1 MMTSH
6 FKPKYLSLTLDP
18 VSTILIGSN
27 YIPSPNFD
35 ARPEHTE
42 ISLLVIHGI
51 SLPPNQFDTD
61 SEVNIVNF
69 FTNKLDPN
77 LHPYFKEI
85 HELKVSCHCLITR
98 TGKLIQFVPFKHRAW
113 HAGKSDFAGKTNC
126 NDFSIGIELE
136 GSDEVPYTAEQYQ
149 TLKVLIEVI
158 RKCYPKITADNIV
171 GHCHIAPDRKTDPGK
186 LFDWEWVKENF
197 K

>member
-1 MMTSH
+1 MTSH
-6 FKPKYLSLTLDP
+6 FKPKYLDLALDP
-18 VSTILIGSN
+18 ISTILIGSK

-35 ARPEHTE
+35 ARPENAE

-51 SLPPNQFDTD
+51 SLPPNQFATD

-85 HELKVSCHCLITR
+85 HELKVSCHCFIAR
-98 TGKLIQFVPFKHRAW
+98 TGKLIQFVPFKYRAW
-113 HAGKSDFAGKTNC
+113 HAGKSTFTGKSNC

-136 GSDEVPYTAEQYQ
+136 GSDKVPYTAEQYR
-149 TLKVLIEVI
+149 TLKLLIQVI
-158 RKCYPKITADNIV
+158 RKFYPNITANNIV

-186 LFDWEWVKENF
+186 FFDWQWVKENF